1 MSTPETTKLFEFSSR
16 PMLSRDA
23 DSMYWIARYIER
35 AEHVARILLVNSNL
49 LMDVGDLAPALQ
61 QRQWRSILEIMRLD
75 ELPPS
80 REPLARRIQHYMTF
94 NTENPS
100 SLINCLSR
108 ARENARAIRESISA
122 EMWECL
128 NTLYW
133 SIQADDARQRFE
145 DASEEF
151 YRSIMTGSMVFQGMT
166 DQTLTHDQRWNFAQL
181 AKYLER
187 TDITARIIET
197 KFGILKSAELEVAIR
212 NIHWMAVLR
221 SCCSIEAFRRNYVG
235 DMDPLRVASFLIL
248 QRSFPRSIRYC
259 VEQAHAAISSIRSVS
274 NLKGVDPAERILG
287 RLSAQL
293 EYAEINEIISTGVS
307 AYLQQIQSSIAE
319 AAVAVQKSYFL
330 Y

>member
-1 MSTPETTKLFEFSSR
+1 
-16 PMLSRDA
+16 MLSRDA
-23 DSMYWIARYIER
+23 DSMYWLARYVER
-35 AEHVARILLVNSNL
+35 AEHVARILLINANL

-80 REPLARRIQHYMTF
+80 REPLAKRIQVFMTF
-94 NTENPS
+94 NPENPS
-100 SLINCLSR
+100 SLLNCLSR

-133 SIQADDARQRFE
+133 SIRGDDAPHRFE
-145 DASEEF
+145 ESTEDF
-151 YRSIMTGSMVFQGMT
+151 YRAIMNGSMLFQGLT
-166 DQTLTHDQRWNFAQL
+166 DQTLMHDQRWHFTQI

-187 TDITARIIET
+187 TDVTARIIET
-197 KFGILKSAELEVAIR
+197 KFGILKSAELEPTIR

-248 QRSFPRSIRYC
+248 QRDFPRSVRYC
-259 VEQAHAAISSIRSVS
+259 VEEAYAAISKIHSAA
-274 NLKGVDPAERILG
+274 NAKGVDPAERILG
-287 RLSAQL
+287 RLAAQL
-293 EYAEINEIISTGVS
+293 EYAEANEIVATGVP
-307 AYLQQIQSSIAE
+307 AYLQQIQNAIAE
-319 AAVAVQKSYFL
+319 AAIAVQKTYFL
-330 Y
+330 H